1 MNLYLKIGL
10 EIFKVKIIGVT
21 NRKLCDDFYGRIA
34 ELSKMDLEYLILRE
48 KDLSYEE
55 LEIMAKKIKDIL
67 LDSKIKL
74 IINGNINVARHV
86 EAFGLQLS
94 FKDFSD
100 GVAKSY
106 DGVIGVSIHSLMEAI
121 EGEILGATYLLYG
134 HVFETD
140 CKKGVSPRGLVELK
154 EICSSVKI
162 PVYAIGGI
170 DENNS
175 KEVVDC
181 GAYGVAIM
189 SSLMTKP
196 VVNDK
201 II

>member
-21 NRKLCDDFYGRIA
+21 NRKLCDDFYDRIA
-34 ELSKMDLEYLILRE
+34 EISKMNLEYLILRE

-55 LEIMAKKIKDIL
+55 LKIMAKKIKDIL

-74 IINGNINVARHV
+74 IINGNINVARAV

-100 GVAKSY
+100 GVSKDY
-106 DGVIGVSIHSLMEAI
+106 EGVIGVSIHSLREAI
-121 EGEILGATYLLYG
+121 EGETLGANYLLYG

-140 CKKGVSPRGLVELK
+140 CKKGVTPRGLVELK

-170 DENNS
+170 DEENYKSVINS
-175 KEVVDC
+175 
-181 GAYGVAIM
+181 GAYGVSIM
-189 SSLMTKP
+189 SSLMKGLKH
-196 VVNDK
+196 NFL
-201 II
+201 